1 MLIQEKLFVL
11 SNNMK
16 KNLSIIFFSLL
27 WCNIVSAS
35 ELKQLNISISCYETG
50 EYLNHL
56 DRSKKDHYWGFLM
69 ETNSYD
75 GEKKPEFNL
84 MISLEKAKSENWNG
98 EIIFFDRN
106 GKILFKPKSLNMTS
120 GDLGFNIA
128 AVHKGYKGNSF
139 ESLLISQRK
148 TTETKENYYKVEH
161 IKIYDLKDALSEKNK
176 EIKMFSRDG
185 FNFYTETSICFE

>member
-1 MLIQEKLFVL
+1 
-11 SNNMK
+11 
-16 KNLSIIFFSLL
+16 
-27 WCNIVSAS
+27 
-35 ELKQLNISISCYETG
+35 
-50 EYLNHL
+50 
-56 DRSKKDHYWGFLM
+56 M
-69 ETNSYD
+69 ETNTYD

-106 GKILFKPKSLNMTS
+106 GKILFKPKSLNLAS

-161 IKIYDLKDALSEKNK
+161 IKIYDLKDALSGKNK
-176 EIKMFSRDG
+176 EIEMFSRDG